1 MTIKCRTLS
10 FSIIFVII
18 LNTVNLISHQ
28 HHCQYHHQQQPGW
41 HRYDINSQSSLDVLI
56 KHVSY
61 YYTDIYFDISCEGG
75 GGVFIFRLIAW
86 GGSENLYG
94 PWGGYKKPSR

>member
-18 LNTVNLISHQ
+18 LNTV
-28 HHCQYHHQQQPGW
+28 W

-75 GGVFIFRLIAW
+75 GGGIHFSADCL
-86 GGSENLYG
+86 GGF
-94 PWGGYKKPSR
+94 